1 MGFSQG
7 ATLVG
12 IVLGTPALAAR
23 FSFAILVSGM
33 ASRATETRNL
43 VLSDVRVPT
52 LHVIGK
58 NDRVMPVTMSEQL
71 FRKFEPSAATM
82 VTHAGGHS
90 VPRLDETGVP
100 ILRDFLASLST

>member
-1 MGFSQG
+1 
-7 ATLVG
+7 
-12 IVLGTPALAAR
+12 
-23 FSFAILVSGM
+23 
-33 ASRATETRNL
+33 
-43 VLSDVRVPT
+43 
-52 LHVIGK
+52 
-58 NDRVMPVTMSEQL
+58 MPVTMSEQL